1 MSLRVVEIPPGPG
14 GATVKILIP
23 EPEGDALTPTVKPAI
38 TKPGFFADPAAK
50 LALGFLL
57 IALLILALMGNK
69 LKSDQKK
76 DVTLHQAAG
85 SVVLDN
91 RSGARAIDQVPD
103 VKKQMVSNVTINSN
117 KPEPVQ
123 DVPVAGYFYFNNDNG
138 IVYCYQKVQK

>member
-57 IALLILALMGNK
+57 TALLIVALMGNK
-69 LKSDQKK
+69 SNQK
-76 DVTLHQAAG
+76 DVTVHQAAG

-123 DVPVAGYFYFNNDNG
+123 DVPVAEYFYFNNDNG